1 MNFFFDGSDDGFLL
15 FVFLL
20 FFLGFILLF
29 LIRDIWELLES
40 MTH

>member
-1 MNFFFDGSDDGFLL
+1 MIFFFDGSDDGFLL
-15 FVFLL
+15 YVFLL
-20 FFLGFILLF
+20 FLGFILLF

>member
-1 MNFFFDGSDDGFLL
+1 MIFFFDGSDDGFLL
-15 FVFLL
+15 FVSLL
-20 FFLGFILLF
+20 FLGFIFLF